1 MRISDWSSDVC
12 SSDLLRRRIMASRA
26 QPSLW
31 RESVKAGAAR
41 SGALF
46 AAIGIALVTLAIALA
61 LATYHSGDA
70 PLNPAAGG
78 PTRNLLGVPGAWVG
92 VLLLHIAGPLGARGV
107 GSAAGRERGC
117 GCG

>member
-1 MRISDWSSDVC
+1 MGC
-12 SSDLLRRRIMASRA
+12 TAANRRRFGGRIMASRA

-61 LATYHSGDA
+61 LATYNAGDA
-70 PLNPAAGG
+70 ALKTAAGG
-78 PTRNLLGVPGAWVG
+78 PTRNFLGVPGAWVSD
-92 VLLLHIAGPLGARGV
+92 LLLTIAGR
-107 GSAAGRERGC
+107 SAEHPSELQSLIRNLYA
-117 GCG
+117 